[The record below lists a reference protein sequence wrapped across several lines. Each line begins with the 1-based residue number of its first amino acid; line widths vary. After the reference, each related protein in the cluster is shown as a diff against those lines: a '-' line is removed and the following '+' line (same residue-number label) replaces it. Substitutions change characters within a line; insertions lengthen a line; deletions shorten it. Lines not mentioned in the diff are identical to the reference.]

1 MWVWPGV
8 VWVSMCSECQTN
20 RAGTLSVITPV
31 CVCVWQCRVIV
42 VVYSGEVNGVMCVV
56 G

>member
-1 MWVWPGV
+1 M
-8 VWVSMCSECQTN
+8 SICSECQTN

-31 CVCVWQCRVIV
+31 NVCVWQSRVTV

>member
-1 MWVWPGV
+1 
-8 VWVSMCSECQTN
+8 MCSEYQTT

-31 CVCVWQCRVIV
+31 VCEWQCRVSV
-42 VVYSGEVNGVMCVV
+42 VVYSGEVNGVMCIV